1 MKLRAVAALG
11 WSGILLLGLLGL
23 PAASAAVDPP
33 VFPEQKPVEERP
45 PQESFTD
52 EITVALSTVVVRAV
66 DTWGRP
72 ILGLQPKDFR
82 VRAGR
87 REIPVVAVDWIA
99 AGEPS
104 PAAQPLTSA
113 PAPSPAIPPASS
125 PGAPAPGEPAPPPPA
140 GRLVVVFVQADLD
153 PSRISGQ
160 LRLRPFTHDLLAS
173 LLPDDRV
180 AVVSFDSH
188 LKLRQDFSRDRAATH
203 AAIDRGMIYTAE
215 GEVPAEGQVSLA
227 RGFDFPAARQ
237 AASTERAL
245 ELTAQALAPLP
256 GEKLMIFL
264 GWGLGRFGS
273 DGVHMLPAY
282 YRAIRAL
289 GAARVPVFVLDVT
302 SADGHSL
309 EVGLEGVAAAT
320 GGMYLKTYRLPNL
333 ATDVLAKAI
342 SGYYVLTLDPGQ
354 LSGAAGQRVT
364 IELRDR
370 RGDILARPAVVQ

>member
-11 WSGILLLGLLGL
+11 LGAALLFSL
-23 PAASAAVDPP
+23 PAASAPGDPP
-33 VFPEQKPVEERP
+33 VFPERKPTEERP

-104 PAAQPLTSA
+104 PAVQPPASA
-113 PAPSPAIPPASS
+113 PAPSPAVPPASS
-125 PGAPAPGEPAPPPPA
+125 PGAPAPGAPAPPPAA

-160 LRLRPFTHDLLAS
+160 LRLRPFTRDLLAS

-273 DGVHMLPAY
+273 DGVHMPPAY
-282 YRAIRAL
+282 YRAVRAL

-354 LSGAAGQRVT
+354 LSGAAGQRVV

>member
-1 MKLRAVAALG
+1 MKLRAMAALG
-11 WSGILLLGLLGL
+11 LSAALLCSL
-23 PAASAAVDPP
+23 PAAAAPGDPP
-33 VFPEQKPVEERP
+33 VFPAQKPVEERP

-82 VRAGR
+82 VRAGK

-104 PAAQPLTSA
+104 PAVQPPAVQPPA
-113 PAPSPAIPPASS
+113 PALAVPPASS
-125 PGAPAPGEPAPPPPA
+125 PGAPAPGEPAPSPLA

-160 LRLRPFTHDLLAS
+160 LRLRPFTRDLLAS

-273 DGVHMLPAY
+273 DGVHMPPAY
-282 YRAIRAL
+282 YRAVRAL

-320 GGMYLKTYRLPNL
+320 GGLYLKTYRLPNL